1 MSRKTIKVCLT
12 MLVILAGT
20 FGEISQLAF
29 CAPIPTPGLTPPMM
43 DWCERFYWAILN
55 SWAKNNHEIKNTSCV
70 FNVQRNGDI
79 SNIRISKSSG
89 SGVVDQEAIS
99 VLKQASPLP
108 DYSFTGRPLKPF
120 KEQPEIFVHFETY
133 PVLRLTMEDSGLPM
147 LQAPWGKSPNPVSV
161 SCIFTMGTK
170 GEIGGLRIF
179 KPSGSDAID
188 RAVLLAIKSENPPFE
203 KLLAPLHS
211 PHEIVIEF
219 YPSGDISTKLKE
231 DQNLVPI
238 GRSGQ
243 IPAQQR
249 PGRLFRQ
256 SAEKN

>member
-1 MSRKTIKVCLT
+1 
-12 MLVILAGT
+12 
-20 FGEISQLAF
+20 
-29 CAPIPTPGLTPPMM
+29 
-43 DWCERFYWAILN
+43 
-55 SWAKNNHEIKNTSCV
+55 
-70 FNVQRNGDI
+70 
-79 SNIRISKSSG
+79 
-89 SGVVDQEAIS
+89 
-99 VLKQASPLP
+99 
-108 DYSFTGRPLKPF
+108 LKPF

-133 PVLRLTMEDSGLPM
+133 PVLRLTMEDSGLPVYAWPPDRGPDGDPSTM
-147 LQAPWGKSPNPVSV
+147 SDIQLLNYSLDHTCFLLQASWVKSPNPVSV